1 MQSDSLPVRLAMLTK
16 LIDGEAVME
25 WLGMIAADI
34 TPIVQKGLEIIAK
47 LLGFVATGLPA
58 YAVISKYIAKNAN
71 SVDFQLWFGS
81 GRKVKGLGSL
91 RFFQKSGAL
100 NSRNEISNAVK
111 QQLTREIAKDVVHSY
126 SIERRSHRLS
136 RDTRDFISFMVTML
150 ICAILLIVLV
160 ALPKSESV
168 SSAQQPFVSF
178 VAFMLFWSIVI
189 FFGFAVLQCYF
200 VFTRFRDEG
209 SSTTNARNA
218 QLVIVPFDSIRYCVE
233 KESDYIFVDATIRER
248 YQVPFMG
255 KAEGVQMLLDPGAVI
270 EGEVALKKSEA
281 RQVKSDDY
289 EEVAGQLVDSFLSKA
304 SIRVSE
310 PVCFVF
316 SQAGITAVLVT
327 QLLRRKGLRAFYIGA
342 TNGYESE
349 VRETIREI
357 RILRESGLI

>member
-1 MQSDSLPVRLAMLTK
+1 
-16 LIDGEAVME
+16 ME
-25 WLGMIAADI
+25 WLAKIAVDI
-34 TPIVQKGLEIIAK
+34 APRIQQGLEIIVK
-47 LLGFVATGLPA
+47 LIGLVGTGVSA

-91 RFFQKSGAL
+91 KFFKKSGVL
-100 NSRNEISNAVK
+100 NSGNKISNAVK

-136 RDTRDFISFMVTML
+136 RDTRDSISLMVTML

-178 VAFMLFWSIVI
+178 VAFMLSLIIFV
-189 FFGFAVLQCYF
+189 FFGFVVLQCYF
-200 VFTRFRDEG
+200 VFTRIRDEG

-233 KESDYIFVDATIRER
+233 RDRDYIFIDETIRSR

-255 KAEGVQMLLDPGAVI
+255 SADGVQMLLDHGVAI
-270 EGEVALKKSEA
+270 DEVVTLEKSEY
-281 RQVKSDDY
+281 RQVKSGDFD
-289 EEVAGQLVDSFLSKA
+289 EVAGKLVDSFLSKA
-304 SIRVSE
+304 SIHDKE
-310 PVCFVF
+310 PVFFVF

-357 RILRESGLI
+357 RILRDSGLI